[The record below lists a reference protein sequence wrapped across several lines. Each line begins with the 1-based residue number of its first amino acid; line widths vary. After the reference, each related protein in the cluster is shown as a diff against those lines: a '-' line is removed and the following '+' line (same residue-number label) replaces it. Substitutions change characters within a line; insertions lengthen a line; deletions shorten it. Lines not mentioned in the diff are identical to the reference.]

1 MTEMEWI
8 LMESKIANL
17 VLENNDLQQTKIRL
31 QAENNELQER
41 LKKYENRIFDLEN
54 ISFLKIENKIGEAKC
69 ELSDQYSLKM
79 KRLEK
84 NLEDQFSYIT
94 KYIENYRRPLYEF
107 IYILGGFTILATVAL
122 IITSLLQIF
131 HKFTII

>member
-8 LMESKIANL
+8 LIQSKIKN
-17 VLENNDLQQTKIRL
+17 L
-31 QAENNELQER
+31 QAENNELRER

-94 KYIENYRRPLYEF
+94 KYIENYRRPLHEF
-107 IYILGGFTILATVAL
+107 IYILGGFTILATVGL
-122 IITSLLQIF
+122 FITSLLQIF
-131 HKFTII
+131 HR